1 MILENKTIQ
10 LRPYILEKDNLTL
23 RREYLEW
30 IQDYNNI
37 EYINS
42 ISLLMNDSLDFIE
55 SSFSRFTSKNSHGF
69 FIYHKSS
76 KNFIGTAKLDKIDFF
91 RQSGEFGIMIGEQ
104 NFKRQ
109 NIGTLSMELIL
120 DYSFRVLG
128 LHRVWGGCAVNNI
141 GMQKLFKKFNFK
153 EEGRQRESIYING
166 IHQDGVLYG
175 LLNKEYKEKYNDKM

>member
-1 MILENKTIQ
+1 MILENKIIQ

-23 RREYLEW
+23 KAQYLEW

-42 ISLLMNDSLDFIE
+42 ISLLMNDRLEFIE
-55 SSFSRFTSKNSHGF
+55 SSFSRFTAKNAQGF

-76 KNFIGTAKLDKIDFF
+76 KTFIGTVKLDKIDFF

-109 NIGTLSMELIL
+109 NIGMFSMGLIL
-120 DYSFRVLG
+120 DYSFRILG
-128 LHRVWGGCAVNNI
+128 LHRVWGGCAANNI
-141 GMQKLFKKFNFK
+141 AMQKIFKKFNFK
-153 EEGRQRESIYING
+153 EEGRQRESIYANG
-166 IHQDGVLYG
+166 VYQDSVLYG
-175 LLNKEYKEKYNDKM
+175 LLKKEWKDLR

>member
-1 MILENKTIQ
+1 MILENETIQ

-55 SSFSRFTSKNSHGF
+55 SSFSRFTSKNSQGF

-76 KNFIGTAKLDKIDFF
+76 KKFIGTAKLDKIDFF

-141 GMQKLFKKFNFK
+141 GMQKLFEKFNFK

>member
-55 SSFSRFTSKNSHGF
+55 SSFSRFTSKNSQGF

-109 NIGTLSMELIL
+109 NIGTLSM
-120 DYSFRVLG
+120 
-128 LHRVWGGCAVNNI
+128 
-141 GMQKLFKKFNFK
+141 
-153 EEGRQRESIYING
+153 
-166 IHQDGVLYG
+166 
-175 LLNKEYKEKYNDKM
+175 